1 MGLEGPNVTREPK
14 QNEKLRNT
22 DDASRR
28 GKTIQVNLDPV
39 ASLSSHPALIQD
51 ERWLESQLEE
61 PERWD
66 GLS

>member
-1 MGLEGPNVTREPK
+1 VGLEGPNVTRDQKKTEPLHASD
-14 QNEKLRNT
+14 EI
-22 DDASRR
+22 SRR
-28 GKTIQVNLDPV
+28 GKTIQVALDPV

-51 ERWLESQLEE
+51 ERWIESQLEE